1 MWYIKTKTFDLFY
14 KVWNKDEMRKRSK
27 QYIDTYLEHSNRDW
41 DVEYKEPFPFT
52 NEEWKDWYRQF
63 VVLNTK
69 SHKTI

>member
-14 KVWNKDEMRKRSK
+14 KVWNKEEMRKRTE
-27 QYIDTYLEHSNRDW
+27 QYVNEYLEHSNWER

-63 VVLNTK
+63 VILNAK
-69 SHKTI
+69 WHI

>member
-14 KVWNKDEMRKRSK
+14 KVWNKEEMRKRSK
-27 QYIDTYLEHSNRDW
+27 QYVDTYLEHSNRERE
-41 DVEYKEPFPFT
+41 VEYKEPFPFT